1 MRRPALLLALACAA
15 AMAAGCGVGA
25 GGEEGG
31 AGDVTLTVTR
41 DFGAETMGDPATSG
55 VREGDT
61 IMRLLQRDFSV
72 ETRYGGG
79 FVQEIDGVSGGQEG
93 GRRVDWFYYVNGIE
107 ADSGATARRVS
118 PGDRIWWDHHDWT
131 AAMRIPAV
139 VGSFPEPFLSGQ
151 DGKRIPL
158 KLVCLG
164 DGGESCDE
172 VQTRLENAG
181 VKVGGRS
188 VIEQSAGHQ
197 TLRILVGTWADVRRD
212 LSARQ
217 LESGPA
223 ASGVFVRPDRAGTR
237 FELLDAGGD
246 VVRELGAGSGLIA
259 ATRVVDQQP
268 TWLVTGTDT
277 VGVAAAAAALTEDE
291 LADRFA
297 VAVESGRGI
306 PLPVGRPRE
315 SP

>member
-1 MRRPALLLALACAA
+1 MKRLALLLALAGAA
-15 AMAAGCGVGA
+15 LAAAGCGVGA
-25 GGEEGG
+25 GEEGG
-31 AGDVTLTVTR
+31 GDATLTVTR
-41 DFGAETMGDPATSG
+41 DFGAEPMGDPVTGG

-107 ADSGATARRVS
+107 ADSGATARPVS
-118 PGDRIWWDHHDWT
+118 PGDRIWWDHHDWS
-131 AAMRIPAV
+131 AAMRVPAV

-172 VQTRLENAG
+172 VQTRLESAG

-188 VIEQSAGHQ
+188 VIEQSAGQ
-197 TLRILVGTWADVRRD
+197 ETLRILVGTWADVRKD

-223 ASGVFVRPDRAGTR
+223 ASGVFVRPDRAGTT
-237 FELLDAGGD
+237 FALLDGGGD

-259 ATRVVDQQP
+259 ATRVEAQQP

-277 VGVAAAAAALTEDE
+277 VGVAAAAAALTEEE

-297 VAVESGRGI
+297 VAVEGGRGI
-306 PLPVGRPRE
+306 ALPVGRPQE